1 MYILYS
7 ASRKLPENIPLML
20 RQNRIGPRG
29 SRGSSRQLR
38 KGIRDPFGNAKI
50 VLESLWA
57 MPRSFFRDTL
67 GNAVRILETLWA
79 NSHFTGVSIRFRW
92 LQ

>member
-1 MYILYS
+1 M
-7 ASRKLPENIPLML
+7 PENVLLML
-20 RQNRIGPRG
+20 RQDRIGPRS
-29 SRGSSRQLR
+29 SRGSSRQPR

-79 NSHFTGVSIRFRW
+79 NSHFTGVSIRFSW